1 MTKCLSCD
9 KEYNSKRATSKF
21 CSTSCRK
28 RASRSVTKLSVTD
41 KEEVSVTEGLTC
53 THSEE
58 KHLTVEDWKDIIDS
72 VLPAAQY
79 YKMCNKYYDKA
90 MSKSL

>member
-1 MTKCLSCD
+1 MTKCLNCNT
-9 KEYNSKRATSKF
+9 EYKSKRATSKF
-21 CSTSCRK
+21 CSASCRVK
-28 RASRSVTKLSVTD
+28 AARSVTKLSVTD

-58 KHLTVEDWKDIIDS
+58 KHLTTEDWEDIFTGS
-72 VLPAAQY
+72 LLAAQY

-90 MSKSL
+90 LEAN